1 MEIRNSIIL
10 NDAVSPVLNKVMTS
24 LRYTLELMR
33 STAGESSLFAK
44 TEAEILSAQTALDKF
59 NDTLRRTKSIN
70 DTPVT
75 LKDMQRGQTPS
86 PLGIF
91 NSVLPWTEAWSM
103 FNVLREG
110 FQMAKNIT
118 DIGDSFMSI
127 RARIDIMND
136 GLLTTEEIQDRI
148 FASAMRSR
156 AAYFDTAKSI
166 VRLGIL
172 AGNAFR
178 TTQGSMDVNSLIRF
192 SELVNKLFVIGG
204 STPNEQRAAM
214 LQLTQAMAAGKLQ
227 GDEMRTIQESAPL
240 LRNYIKNYMGVDEST
255 FRDLQKE
262 GEITAEVIKN
272 AMLSNANEIDALFAK
287 TPITAA
293 QSMVMLENLITYS
306 TQNIL
311 EGISYTVANTIQTL
325 VENIE
330 ILISLMVLIGT
341 FASIMIGRNLVVAL
355 ASAIPYVMSLAA
367 GFVAANL
374 PIFIATGLI
383 FGLFQI
389 LRQFPEVMGY
399 IVGSVY
405 AFGTAFYNVLAG
417 IANYFIFV
425 INEVIIAGI
434 NKILEAMGKSKI
446 SNFEYFKFKSVGLS
460 FDEGYQKGT
469 QYMTDLNKN
478 LDSFIGNTKNAFMSL
493 ALPKTDGNTI
503 NLPRDIDNVNNV
515 KGGKISLDEDSI
527 KWLNDEAAVQFVNR
541 YTTLRPILQVQFGD
555 VHETAD
561 VDGIV
566 EHVIDIVN
574 EAYATELEGA

>member
-24 LRYTLELMR
+24 LRSTLELMR
-33 STAGESSLFAK
+33 STAGESSLFAQ
-44 TEAEILSAQTALDKF
+44 TEADILSAQTALDRF
-59 NDTLRRTKSIN
+59 NNTLRQTRSIN
-70 DTPVT
+70 NNAP
-75 LKDMQRGQTPS
+75 LRAMQQDSLPS
-86 PLGIF
+86 TFGMF
-91 NSVLPWTEAWSM
+91 NSALPWTEAWSM
-103 FNVLREG
+103 FNVVREG
-110 FQMAKNIT
+110 FQMLQGVTNL
-118 DIGDSFMSI
+118 GDSFMAI

-156 AAYFDTAKSI
+156 SAYFDTANAV

-178 TTQGSMDVNSLIRF
+178 TTQGTMDIDSLIRF

-240 LRNYIKNYMGVDEST
+240 LRNYIKTYMGVDEST

-262 GEITAEVIKN
+262 GQITAEVIKN
-272 AMLSNANEIDALFAK
+272 AMLSNANEIDTMFAR

-306 TQNIL
+306 SQNIL
-311 EGISYTVANTIQTL
+311 EGISYTVANTIQML

-330 ILISLMVLIGT
+330 ILLPLMILIGT
-341 FASIMIGRNLVVAL
+341 VAAIMIGRNLVFAL

-367 GFVAANL
+367 GFAAANL
-374 PIFIATGLI
+374 PILIAAGLI

-389 LRQFPEVMGY
+389 LRWFPEVMGY

-405 AFGTAFYNVLAG
+405 AFGAAFYNVLAG
-417 IANYFIFV
+417 IADYFIFV
-425 INEVIIAGI
+425 INEVILAGI
-434 NKILEAMGKSKI
+434 NKILEAMGKTKI
-446 SNFEYFKFKSVGLS
+446 NNLEYFAMKDVGLT
-460 FDEGYQKGT
+460 FDEGYMKGT
-469 QYMTDLNKN
+469 KYMTDLNKDI
-478 LDSFIGNTKNAFMSL
+478 DSFIGNTKNAFMSL
-493 ALPKTDGNTI
+493 ALPNTDNRV
-503 NLPRDIDNVNNV
+503 NLPKDIDNVNNI

-566 EHVIDIVN
+566 EHVIDLVN
-574 EAYATELEGA
+574 EAYASELEGD